1 MKKII
6 ATVLCLTITSP
17 CLAAGRY
24 YNYYPQPNP
33 GAPYYRY
40 DSRYDCHK
48 DFHNEK
54 KFSRTSKTTKTLGVV
69 AGIAGVAMLISA
81 ITD

>member
-6 ATVLCLTITSP
+6 AILMCLAITSP
-17 CLAAGRY
+17 CFAVGREHA
-24 YNYYPQPNP
+24 PQPQP
-33 GAPYYRY
+33 QPSVSYVQYDAP
-40 DSRYDCHK
+40 H
-48 DFHNEK
+48 HNMH
-54 KFSRTSKTTKTLGVV
+54 RTSQRTKTLGVV